1 MNLGFIAALVIGTLA
16 ILGVFIDIPLI
27 GEVRLL
33 GSRRRLFPARWR
45 WHEKKKIRLDRGR
58 AEIHKA
64 ETF

>member
-27 GEVRLL
+27 SEYAFL

-45 WHEKKKIRLDRGR
+45 WHEKKIRLDRGR